1 MSTQKKLLALTLALA
16 MVLSVSVFAG
26 NYSADT
32 YADADKINEDCKDAV
47 ELMYALV
54 IMQGTGAN
62 FEPNAPITRAQMAK
76 ILYVILNGKDDNAV
90 NY

>member
-1 MSTQKKLLALTLALA
+1 MSTLKKLLALTLALA

-47 ELMYALV
+47 EVMYALENDCKLEYAAEA
-54 IMQGTGAN
+54 IAADEYDEDKLRHGRGLEGLLDRY
-62 FEPNAPITRAQMAK
+62 FK
-76 ILYVILNGKDDNAV
+76 
-90 NY
+90 